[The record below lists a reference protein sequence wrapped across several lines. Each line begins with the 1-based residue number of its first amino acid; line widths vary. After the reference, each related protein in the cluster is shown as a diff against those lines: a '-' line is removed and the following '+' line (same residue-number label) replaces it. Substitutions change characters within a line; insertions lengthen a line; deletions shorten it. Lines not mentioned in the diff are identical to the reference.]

1 MPQGRFFK
9 GAIAM
14 RIGIIG
20 AGSMGQVHA
29 AAWLEAGAQVVA
41 VYSASLES
49 ALSLAPQYGARVC
62 SSLTELLEHVDVVDL
77 CVPTHLHHAMTLE
90 AATAGKH
97 VVCEKPMALELS
109 DARAMIMAC
118 DKAGVRLFIAH
129 VLRFFPQYRAS
140 RDAVKA
146 GQIGDL
152 GVMRLKRAAY
162 QPRVSGEN
170 WFLDSQKSGGMI
182 LDLMVH
188 DFDYARWLGGSVTRV
203 FAKSARA
210 SRIDSPTD
218 YALVTLEFESGAMA
232 QVEGGWAYPAGVFRT
247 GFDIAGSSGLIEWS
261 SDDTNTVKSFLEPVN
276 SSAAEVGL
284 PLSILAEDPYV
295 TQIKHVKLALET
307 GSEFLVTPQEALEA
321 LRIGLAAKR
330 SLETGRTISISE
342 VN

>member
-1 MPQGRFFK
+1 MPPRSLFK

-14 RIGIIG
+14 RIGIVG

-29 AAWLEAGAQVVA
+29 AAWLEAGAQVIA
-41 VYSASLES
+41 VHSASLES
-49 ALSLAPQYGARVC
+49 ALGLAAKYGARVC
-62 SSLTELLEHVDVVDL
+62 SSIAELLEHVDVVAL

-90 AATAGKH
+90 AASAGKH
-97 VVCEKPMALELS
+97 VVCEKPMALELN
-109 DARAMIMAC
+109 DARAMIDAC
-118 DKAGVRLFIAH
+118 EQAGVRLFIAH
-129 VLRFFPQYRAS
+129 VVRFFPQYRAA
-140 RDAVKA
+140 RDHVLS

-188 DFDYARWLGGSVTRV
+188 DFDYARWLGGPVARV

-210 SRIDSPTD
+210 AKAESPTD
-218 YALVTLEFESGAMA
+218 YALVTLEFETGAMA
-232 QVEGGWAYPAGVFRT
+232 QIEGGWAYPTGVFRT
-247 GFDIAGSSGLIEWS
+247 GFDIAGSAGLIEWS
-261 SDDTNTVKSFLEPVN
+261 SDDSNTIKSFLEPAH
-276 SSAAEVGL
+276 SSVAEVGL

-295 TQIKHVKLALET
+295 TQIKHVKQALET
-307 GSEFLVTPQEALEA
+307 GSEFLVTPIEALEA

-330 SLETGRTISISE
+330 SLETGRSIAISE
-342 VN
+342 VI

>member
-1 MPQGRFFK
+1 
-9 GAIAM
+9 M
-14 RIGIIG
+14 RVGMV
-20 AGSMGQVHA
+20 GSGVMGGVHA
-29 AAWLEAGAQVVA
+29 QAWLEAGAQVVA

-49 ALSLAPQYGARVC
+49 ALGLAAQYCARVC
-62 SSLTELLEHVDVVDL
+62 SSLAELLEHVDVVDL

-90 AATAGKH
+90 AAAAGKH
-97 VVCEKPMALELS
+97 VICEKPMALEIG
-109 DARAMIMAC
+109 DARAMIEAC
-118 DKAGVRLFIAH
+118 EKSDVRLFIAH
-129 VLRFFPQYRAS
+129 VVRFFPQYRAA
-140 RDAVKA
+140 RDAVQA

-152 GVMRLKRAAY
+152 GVMRLKRSAY

-170 WFLDSQKSGGMI
+170 WFLDSQKSGGMV

-188 DFDYARWLGGSVTRV
+188 DFDYARWLGGPVTRV
-203 FAKSARA
+203 FAKSART
-210 SRIDSPTD
+210 SRADAPTD

-247 GFDIAGSSGLIEWS
+247 GFDLAGAGGLIEWS
-261 SDDTNTVKSFLEPVN
+261 SDTTNTVKSFLEPVN

-295 TQIKHVKLALET
+295 TQIKHVKHALET
-307 GSEFLVTPQEALEA
+307 GSEFLVKPEEALEA

-330 SLETGRTISISE
+330 SLKTGRSVVLSE

>member
-1 MPQGRFFK
+1 
-9 GAIAM
+9 M

-20 AGSMGQVHA
+20 AGSMGQIHS

-41 VYSASLES
+41 VHSASLES
-49 ALSLAPQYGARVC
+49 ALGLAAQYGARVC
-62 SSLTELLEHVDVVDL
+62 SSLGELLEHVDVVDL

-90 AATAGKH
+90 AAAAGKH
-97 VVCEKPMALELS
+97 IICEKPMALELS
-109 DARAMIMAC
+109 DARAMIESC
-118 DKAGVRLFIAH
+118 EKAGVRLFIAQ
-129 VLRFFPQYRAS
+129 VVRFFPQYRAA
-140 RDAVKA
+140 RDAVQS
-146 GQIGDL
+146 GQLGNL

-170 WFLDSQKSGGMI
+170 WFLDPLKSGGMI

-188 DFDYARWLGGSVTRV
+188 DFDYACWLGGPVARV

-210 SRIDSPTD
+210 FRADSPTD

-232 QVEGGWAYPAGVFRT
+232 QIEGGWAYPAGVFRT
-247 GFDIAGSSGLIEWS
+247 GFDIAGTNGVIEWS
-261 SDDTNTVKSFLEPVN
+261 SDNTNTIKSFLEPVN
-276 SSAAEVGL
+276 SGASEVGL

-307 GSEFLVTPQEALEA
+307 GSKFLVTPIEALEA

-330 SLETGRTISISE
+330 SLETGRSVEISE
-342 VN
+342 VI

>member
-1 MPQGRFFK
+1 MRHRSSFK
-9 GAIAM
+9 GANAM

-20 AGSMGQVHA
+20 AGSMGQIHS

-41 VYSASLES
+41 VHSASLES
-49 ALSLAPQYGARVC
+49 ALGLAAQQGARVC
-62 SSLTELLEHVDVVDL
+62 SSLAELLEHVDVVDL
-77 CVPTHLHHAMTLE
+77 CVPTHLHHVMTLE
-90 AATAGKH
+90 AAAAGKH
-97 VVCEKPMALELS
+97 VVCEKPMALEIN
-109 DARAMIMAC
+109 DARAMIEVCGQAY
-118 DKAGVRLFIAH
+118 VRLFIAH
-129 VLRFFPQYRAS
+129 VVRFFPQYRAA
-140 RDAVKA
+140 REAVQS
-146 GQIGDL
+146 GQIGNL

-188 DFDYARWLGGSVTRV
+188 DFDYARWLGGPVARV

-210 SRIDSPTD
+210 SRVDSPTD

-261 SDDTNTVKSFLEPVN
+261 SDKTNTIKSFLEPTS

-295 TQIKHVKLALET
+295 TQIKHVKHALET
-307 GSEFLVTPQEALEA
+307 GSEFLVTPTEALEA

-330 SLETGRTISISE
+330 SLETGRSVSISE
-342 VN
+342 VI

>member
-1 MPQGRFFK
+1 
-9 GAIAM
+9 M
-14 RIGIIG
+14 RVGLV
-20 AGSMGQVHA
+20 GSGVMGGVHA
-29 AAWLEAGAQVVA
+29 QAWLEADAQVVG

-49 ALSLAPQYGARVC
+49 ALGLAAQYGARVC
-62 SSLTELLEHVDVVDL
+62 SSLSELLEHSDVVDL

-90 AATAGKH
+90 AACAGKH
-97 VVCEKPMALELS
+97 VVSEKPMALKIS
-109 DARAMIMAC
+109 DARAMIEAC
-118 DKAGVRLFIAH
+118 ELAGVRLFIAH
-129 VLRFFPQYRAS
+129 VVRFFPQYRAA
-140 RDAVKA
+140 RDAVQS

-170 WFLDSQKSGGMI
+170 WFLDPTKSGGMI

-188 DFDYARWLGGSVTRV
+188 DFDYARWIGGPVTRV

-210 SRIDSPTD
+210 IRTDSPID

-247 GFDIAGSSGLIEWS
+247 GFDIAGSSGLIEWN
-261 SDDTNTVKSFLEPVN
+261 SDNTNTIKSFLEPVN
-276 SSAAEVGL
+276 ASTAEVGL

-295 TQIKHVKLALET
+295 TQIKHVKHALET

-330 SLETGRTISISE
+330 SLETGRSISLSE
-342 VN
+342 VI